1 MLQPSPVSCNF
12 FLDFYSHVTERCEGQ
27 VLFLFLLSGPYSA
40 GIDGSHFE
48 DKKPAVFVLP
58 SHQPLKFKGNG
69 QACLLSCAHNHL
81 GSLLY
86 SKSGSSFASLLP
98 SAREGIF
105 RTFHLSEHT
114 VSRLESILRVVAEET
129 GLRRSDYLD
138 MVQFQ
143 LFEIL
148 LLLRREGALSST
160 EVNAWE
166 SKEKTWSIDD
176 VMQFIRNNYDS
187 TFSLDELASRC
198 QLNSSYFSRV
208 FREKAGIPLFE
219 YINRLRIERAVQ
231 LLRNSS
237 LSILEIAM
245 TVGYNN
251 VSFFNRY
258 FRKLKGCSPG
268 EMRKRMQK

>member
-1 MLQPSPVSCNF
+1 MKQPDPVSCQF
-12 FLDFYSHVTERCEGQ
+12 FLESYSSESERLEGRIN
-27 VLFLFLLSGPYSA
+27 FLFLLSGSYST
-40 GIDGSHFE
+40 GIEGKHYD
-48 DKKPAVFVLP
+48 DKKAAAFIVP
-58 SHQPLKFKGNG
+58 SNG
-69 QACLLSCAHNHL
+69 SLHFRGRGRACLLSCALNQL
-81 GSLLY
+81 GALFQTRA
-86 SKSGSSFASLLP
+86 GSSLTSLLP
-98 SAREGIF
+98 SIREGIF
-105 RTFHLSEHT
+105 RAFYLSDHT
-114 VSRLESILRVVAEET
+114 VFRLEGILQIITEET

-143 LFEIL
+143 LLELL
-148 LLLRREGALSST
+148 LLLRREGALSASDLT
-160 EVNAWE
+160 AWE
-166 SKEKTWSIDD
+166 TVQSTWAIDD
-176 VMQFIRNNYDS
+176 VMQFLKNNYDA

-198 QLNSSYFSRV
+198 DLNPSYFSRV

-268 EMRKRMQK
+268 EMRKRMLK